1 MALPVRRATPQVEFY
16 FSDSNLPRDK
26 FLLEKVAETE
36 EGWVDIALIS
46 IFSRTAQLL
55 KIVNKDPSKVQ
66 RRAAR
71 LVIWA
76 CERPAHRPGG
86 LKKAACR
93 NGPESLLSPCP
104 ELPPALRPARCQLC
118 LRAARSTSEP
128 WATLGATA
136 GLCRAR
142 GRRGGGAGGLH
153 AAHAERRQ
161 EARAPHRGRSA
172 CVQRALPASRPLRW
186 AARGELHALAC

>member
-55 KIVNKDPSKVQ
+55 KIVNKDPSKVR

-71 LVIWA
+71 LVLLGRW
-76 CERPAHRPGG
+76 
-86 LKKAACR
+86 AACR
-93 NGPESLLSPCP
+93 KEGLGAFLAPSHWLR
-104 ELPPALRPARCQLC
+104 PALRPAWCQLC
-118 LRAARSTSEP
+118 VRAAQSTSDP
-128 WATLGATA
+128 WGKSW
-136 GLCRAR
+136 GH
-142 GRRGGGAGGLH
+142 RRSLPSAWPTW
-153 AAHAERRQ
+153 RRRW
-161 EARAPHRGRSA
+161 RAPR
-172 CVQRALPASRPLRW
+172 CSR
-186 AARGELHALAC
+186 